1 MTDPRTRDTSARK
14 TRLLVGAVGAV
25 GLFGAIGA
33 AAMLTNI
40 MDRKAEAA
48 TPFYRVVELNDTIE
62 DPAIWGK
69 NYPIQYEDYLKTEE
83 MIPTKYGGSY
93 AVPREPTEDDPRT
106 FTAHSKIEKDPRM
119 ARMWSGMPFSADF
132 REERGHRYNFL
143 DQQLTKRQ
151 TEFKQPGTCLN
162 CHASSYV
169 TTLRLGDGDFVKG
182 FEKMGTMSFDDA
194 ATHIKHPV
202 TCIDCHNPQT
212 MELRITRPGLI
223 EGMRA
228 LKASEGIA
236 DYDVNKQASR
246 QEMRTLVCAQCHVE
260 YYFKGDEKRL
270 VFPWHKGLTADSMYS
285 YYTEVGFND
294 WKHKLTG
301 ASMIKAQHPE
311 YEMFM
316 QGTHAKAG
324 VTCADCHMP
333 MKRVGAMKV
342 SDHHVRSPLLN
353 INRACQ
359 TCHKA
364 SETELLARV
373 ESIQDRHHEMVSRA
387 LDALMALI
395 DDLERIQKA
404 EGETPRVLSARELH
418 RRASWYVDYVE
429 AENSTGFHA
438 PQEAARLLQ
447 MSVDYARQGQLA
459 LSGGTTRSTTVIK
472 LEDMRNPPNKGPN
485 VVTPPAVAPAP
496 AATQT
501 SAPAAPAA
509 PAARSGSTRR

>member
-1 MTDPRTRDTSARK
+1 
-14 TRLLVGAVGAV
+14 
-25 GLFGAIGA
+25 
-33 AAMLTNI
+33 
-40 MDRKAEAA
+40 
-48 TPFYRVVELNDTIE
+48 
-62 DPAIWGK
+62 
-69 NYPIQYEDYLKTEE
+69 
-83 MIPTKYGGSY
+83 
-93 AVPREPTEDDPRT
+93 
-106 FTAHSKIEKDPRM
+106 
-119 ARMWSGMPFSADF
+119 MPFSADF

-373 ESIQDRHHEMVSRA
+373 EGIQDRHHEMVSRA

-395 DDLERIQKA
+395 DDLERTSKA
-404 EGETPRVLSARELH
+404 EGETPRVLSAREFH

-459 LSGGTTRSTTVIK
+459 LSGGTTRSTTVIR
-472 LEDMRNPPNKGPN
+472 LQDMRNPPNKGPN
-485 VVTPPAVAPAP
+485 AVTPPAAAPAP
-496 AATQT
+496 AATRT
-501 SAPAAPAA
+501 SAPAAPA